1 MSIERL
7 LSDFYTHLSTIHK
20 LRSIEGILDWDQQVI
35 LPEKGGDFRSEQI
48 ACLATLIHR
57 EQTDPKFKE
66 ITEKLF
72 DSKESLSADDAL
84 NVRETRRKIAREEK
98 LPLRLVEEK
107 ARITSETYQQWVQ
120 VRPSGD
126 FKEITPLFSQ
136 LVALIKEEATHT
148 EVSSDLYDALLDIYE
163 PGGRIATIRPLL
175 KGCAEEISSFLPKIL
190 ERQGSEIS
198 IKDDFPRDAQ
208 ESLCRLVASA
218 FGFDFTAG
226 RLDTAPHPFQTTL
239 GPYDYRITTR
249 WHESNPFSAL
259 YGVMHEVGHALYEM
273 GLPKRWTGT
282 PAGSYVSL
290 GIHESQSRFWENIV
304 GRSESFCEYLLPHLK
319 QTFRSMHSSS
329 TRDIWRMVN
338 QVKPTLIRVEA
349 DEVTYTLHIVIRMEL
364 EEQLVNGSLQIEDL
378 PEAWNALYKRYLNL
392 TPQHNADGVLQDIH
406 WFSGSIGYFP
416 TYALGNLY
424 AGLFTETMRR
434 DLPNFDGDIKAGNFT
449 PILHW
454 LNIKIHEH
462 GMHFEG
468 PKLIQ
473 NATGRPLEAKPF
485 LHYLK
490 TKFLTL

>member
-1 MSIERL
+1 
-7 LSDFYTHLSTIHK
+7 
-20 LRSIEGILDWDQQVI
+20 
-35 LPEKGGDFRSEQI
+35 
-48 ACLATLIHR
+48 
-57 EQTDPKFKE
+57 
-66 ITEKLF
+66 
-72 DSKESLSADDAL
+72 
-84 NVRETRRKIAREEK
+84 
-98 LPLRLVEEK
+98 
-107 ARITSETYQQWVQ
+107 
-120 VRPSGD
+120 
-126 FKEITPLFSQ
+126 
-136 LVALIKEEATHT
+136 
-148 EVSSDLYDALLDIYE
+148 
-163 PGGRIATIRPLL
+163 
-175 KGCAEEISSFLPKIL
+175 
-190 ERQGSEIS
+190 
-198 IKDDFPRDAQ
+198 
-208 ESLCRLVASA
+208 
-218 FGFDFTAG
+218 
-226 RLDTAPHPFQTTL
+226 
-239 GPYDYRITTR
+239 
-249 WHESNPFSAL
+249 
-259 YGVMHEVGHALYEM
+259 
-273 GLPKRWTGT
+273 
-282 PAGSYVSL
+282 
-290 GIHESQSRFWENIV
+290 
-304 GRSESFCEYLLPHLK
+304 
-319 QTFRSMHSSS
+319 
-329 TRDIWRMVN
+329 MVN

-434 DLPNFDGDIKAGNFT
+434 DLPNFDGDIKAGYFT